1 MWCGDPGQSGDPDSP
16 FYRNLF
22 EMWANDQFHPVFYSR
37 DRIDAA
43 TAMRIDLS
51 PGR

>member
-1 MWCGDPGQSGDPDSP
+1 
-16 FYRNLF
+16 
-22 EMWANDQFHPVFYSR
+22 MWANDQFHPVFYSR
-37 DRIDAA
+37 DRIEAA